1 MNSRQK
7 KLKKGKRYKKEEYK
21 KVMIMASQLLLLV
34 VLEIGV
40 TEGAA
45 LQHVVNGDEEELCSV
60 GAQSKSKN
68 KNKKKIH
75 RKRRKV
81 KNNINFSFTFT
92 TTIESFFFGS
102 LVLAFSLLLLMKPRG
117 FRLTLVLFPLH
128 SACKL
133 FTSLARVVNTLY
145 TYFDLPLRYFTLTL
159 KLQLNFKNA

>member
-75 RKRRKV
+75 RKRRKM

-92 TTIESFFFGS
+92 TTIESFFFWEFSFSFFFAVVDETKGLS
-102 LVLAFSLLLLMKPRG
+102 AYTCLVSFALCMQIVYLSCKSCQYFIH
-117 FRLTLVLFPLH
+117 LF
-128 SACKL
+128 
-133 FTSLARVVNTLY
+133 
-145 TYFDLPLRYFTLTL
+145 
-159 KLQLNFKNA
+159 